1 MTERVIITGRDLDIE
16 HPAAD
21 DRPNPK
27 RRRPPEY
34 VAPPQTDGPDLGE
47 LIDLLQVV
55 NPYWTPE
62 ANEDAEL
69 NPDGLDGK
77 RLAKRW
83 RKHRIDRTQ
92 EPS

>member
-1 MTERVIITGRDLDIE
+1 MDERVIITGRDLDVE
-16 HPAAD
+16 HQADD

-34 VAPPQTDGPDLGE
+34 VAPEADGPDLGE
-47 LIDLLQVV
+47 LIDLLRVH
-55 NPYWTPE
+55 NPNWSPE

-83 RKHRIDRTQ
+83 RKHRITP
-92 EPS
+92 ETEAA